1 MSTRASAVANRL
13 ILDVCLLEQDALR
26 NTLAGV
32 PIVEALFAH
41 AGAQTEIGVERQ
53 TQFELAGVA
62 MGEMASVL
70 DAAHVGMH
78 YRVQGFLNRK
88 SLKSL
93 KLRVHLTH
101 MTPIVVD
108 DLEDSMTD

>member
-1 MSTRASAVANRL
+1 MSTYASAVANRL
-13 ILDVCLLEQDALR
+13 ILDVCLLEKYTLR

-32 PIVEALFAH
+32 PVVEVIFAH
-41 AGAQTEIGVERQ
+41 AGVQTEIGVERQ
-53 TQFELAGVA
+53 AQFELAGVA
-62 MGEMASVL
+62 MGEMAIIL
-70 DAAHVGMH
+70 DAAHVGLH

-93 KLRVHLTH
+93 KLRLHLTH

-108 DLEDSMTD
+108 SIDDSITD

>member
-1 MSTRASAVANRL
+1 MSTHASAVANRL
-13 ILDVCLLEQDALR
+13 ILDVCLLEKDTLR

-32 PIVEALFAH
+32 PVVEAIFAH

-70 DAAHVGMH
+70 NAAHVGLY
-78 YRVQGFLNRK
+78 YRVEGFLNRK

-93 KLRVHLTH
+93 KLRLHVTH

-108 DLEDSMTD
+108 ALDDSMTD